1 MMRIAS
7 VVLIARR
14 ELASYFS
21 TPIAYVF
28 LMIFLALNGVFGFY
42 LGSFVARDQ
51 ADLDAFFQFH
61 PWLYL
66 VLIPALSMR
75 LWAEERR
82 SGSLELLLTL
92 PVSTVECVLGKF
104 LAAWLFTLLALLGTL
119 PMWLTVNYLGQ
130 PDNGAIA
137 AAYAGSF
144 LLAGGILAVGCCLS
158 AVTKN
163 QVVAFIATTVTCL
176 AMMLLGFHVVIDT
189 IEGFLPG
196 AVVDALTMQSFFVHF
211 NNIRRGVLSGSDL
224 LYFLTAMMFWLYANV
239 VVIEYKKAD

>member
-1 MMRIAS
+1 MRI
-7 VVLIARR
+7 VPVLLIAKR
-14 ELASYFS
+14 ELVGYFS

-42 LGSFVARDQ
+42 LGNFIARDQ

-92 PVSTVECVLGKF
+92 PVSTAECVLGKY
-104 LAAWLFTLLALLGTL
+104 LAAWSFTLIALVGTL
-119 PMWLTVNYLGQ
+119 PTWLTVNYLGQ

-137 AAYAGSF
+137 AAYVGSF
-144 LLAGGILAVGCCLS
+144 LLAGAILAVGCCLS
-158 AVTKN
+158 ATTKN
-163 QVVAFIATTVTCL
+163 QVVAFIATAVVCL
-176 AMMLLGFHVVIDT
+176 GVMLLGFHVVIDT
-189 IEGFLPG
+189 IEGLLPG
-196 AVVDALTMQSFFVHF
+196 MVVDAITTQSFFLHF
-211 NNIRRGVLSGSDL
+211 NSMRRGVLSGPDL
-224 LYFLTAMMFWLYANV
+224 LYFLTTISFWLYANI
-239 VVIEYKKAD
+239 VVIEYKKSD

>member
-1 MMRIAS
+1 MRIAP
-7 VVLIARR
+7 VALIAKR
-14 ELASYFS
+14 ELISYFT

-28 LMIFLALNGVFGFY
+28 LTIFLALNGVFGFY
-42 LGSFVARDQ
+42 LGNFIARDQ

-92 PVSTVECVLGKF
+92 PVSTAECVLGKF
-104 LAAWLFTLLALLGTL
+104 LAAWSFTLLALAGTL
-119 PMWLTVNYLGQ
+119 PMWVTVNYLGQ

-137 AAYAGSF
+137 AAYVGSF
-144 LLAGGILAVGCCLS
+144 LLAGAILAVGCCLS

-163 QVVAFIATTVTCL
+163 QVVAFIATAVVCL
-176 AMMLLGFHVVIDT
+176 AVMLLGFHVVIDT
-189 IEGFLPG
+189 IEGMLPSML
-196 AVVDALTMQSFFVHF
+196 VDVITTQSFFMHF
-211 NNIRRGVLSGSDL
+211 NSIRRGVVSGPDL
-224 LYFLTAMMFWLYANV
+224 LFFLTTIVFWLYANV
-239 VVIEYKKAD
+239 VVIEYKKSD